1 VKRTTKPLVV
11 SLAFCSLLSAL
22 ALSALGLSALA
33 WAQQPKPAQP
43 AAAKPAAAKPAAAAT
58 SAAPVNFDGGRAYEH
73 LRQMVNFGPR
83 PAGSPAIER
92 TRAYITDQLKT
103 LGIAVTPQ
111 AFDAQTPIGRIH
123 MVNLIAT
130 IPGARKDRIVLAGHY
145 DTKLF
150 REFRFVGANDGGSSA
165 AMLLEM
171 ARVLKAR
178 RNALTVELLFL
189 DGEEATLRDWG
200 GTDHTYG
207 SQYYVDNGRKTGALT
222 GLKAM
227 VLVDMVGD
235 RSLRIMRETA
245 STKWLT
251 DTIWATARRLG
262 YASTFVDEATRIEDD
277 HIPFLEAGVQAVDI
291 IDLDYPAWHTAD
303 DTLDQTSA
311 RSMETVGKVLQSA
324 WPAIETHLK

>member
-1 VKRTTKPLVV
+1 MLMRRVGLAAGLVALWAAGSPL
-11 SLAFCSLLSAL
+11 LRADQRA
-22 ALSALGLSALA
+22 
-33 WAQQPKPAQP
+33 AQP
-43 AAAKPAAAKPAAAAT
+43 ARPAPAAAG
-58 SAAPVNFDGGRAYEH
+58 PVNFDGGRAYEH
-73 LRQMVNFGPR
+73 LRQVVNFGPR

-92 TRAYITDQLKT
+92 TRGYITDQLKA
-103 LGIAVTPQ
+103 LGIAVTTQ

-130 IPGARKDRIVLAGHY
+130 IPGARKDRLVLAGHY

-150 REFRFVGANDGGSSA
+150 REFRFVGANDGGSST

-207 SQYYVDNGRKTGALT
+207 SQYYVDTAKKAGTLAS
-222 GLKAM
+222 LKAL

-251 DTIWATARRLG
+251 DTIWAAAARLK
-262 YASTFVDEATRIEDD
+262 YNSTFVQEATRIEDD

-291 IDLDYPAWHTAD
+291 IDLDYPAWHTAA
-303 DTLDQTSA
+303 DTLDETSV
-311 RSMETVGKVLQSA
+311 RSLETVGKVLQSA
-324 WPAIETHLK
+324 WPAIEAHFK

>member
-1 VKRTTKPLVV
+1 VALVIGFLSIRTSGVYFIMITL
-11 SLAFCSLLSAL
+11 AL
-22 ALSALGLSALA
+22 A
-33 WAQQPKPAQP
+33 
-43 AAAKPAAAKPAAAAT
+43 
-58 SAAPVNFDGGRAYEH
+58 
-73 LRQMVNFGPR
+73 QMLYYFV
-83 PAGSPAIER
+83 
-92 TRAYITDQLKT
+92 
-103 LGIAVTPQ
+103 
-111 AFDAQTPIGRIH
+111 
-123 MVNLIAT
+123 
-130 IPGARKDRIVLAGHY
+130 KDR
-145 DTKLF
+145 
-150 REFRFVGANDGGSSA
+150 
-165 AMLLEM
+165 
-171 ARVLKAR
+171 
-178 RNALTVELLFL
+178 
-189 DGEEATLRDWG
+189 RDWG

>member
-1 VKRTTKPLVV
+1 VNMAQGTRLKAQGSRILCG
-11 SLAFCSLLSAL
+11 LASMAALCSLLSAL
-22 ALSALGLSALA
+22 AA
-33 WAQQPKPAQP
+33 AQQPAVP
-43 AAAKPAAAKPAAAAT
+43 AKPAPAAAA
-58 SAAPVNFDGGRAYEH
+58 PVTFDGGRAYEH
-73 LRQMVNFGPR
+73 LRQLVNFGPR

-92 TRAYITDQLKT
+92 TRTYITDQLKA

-123 MVNLIAT
+123 MVNLVAT
-130 IPGARKDRIVLAGHY
+130 IPGARKDRVVLAGHY

-207 SQYYVDNGRKTGALT
+207 SQYYVDNGKKTGTLSGVKAL
-222 GLKAM
+222 
-227 VLVDMVGD
+227 VLVDMIGD

-251 DTIWATARRLG
+251 DTIWAAAGRLG
-262 YASTFVDEATRIEDD
+262 YASTFVDESTRIEDD
-277 HIPFLEAGVQAVDI
+277 HIPFLEAGVQAVDV

-311 RSMETVGKVLQSA
+311 RSLETVGKVLQGA
-324 WPAIETHLK
+324 WGGIETHIK

>member
-1 VKRTTKPLVV
+1 MKHTITRLSAVFAL
-11 SLAFCSLLSAL
+11 FSLLAV
-22 ALSALGLSALA
+22 LA
-33 WAQQPKPAQP
+33 WAQQP
-43 AAAKPAAAKPAAAAT
+43 AAVPKPAASAPSVAA
-58 SAAPVNFDGGRAYEH
+58 VNFDGGRAYEH
-73 LRQMVNFGPR
+73 LRQLVNFGPR

-92 TRAYITDQLKT
+92 TRTYITDQLKA
-103 LGIAVTPQ
+103 LGITVTPQ

-207 SQYYVDNGRKTGALT
+207 SQYYVDSGRKTGALT
-222 GLKAM
+222 GLKAL

-251 DTIWATARRLG
+251 DTIWAAAKRLG
-262 YASTFVDEATRIEDD
+262 YGTTFVDEATRIEDD

-291 IDLDYPAWHTAD
+291 IDLDYPAWHTAA
-303 DTLDQTSA
+303 DTLDETSV
-311 RSMETVGKVLQSA
+311 RSLETVGKVLQSA
-324 WPAIETHLK
+324 WPAIEAHFK